1 MKPPGV
7 LPDFLVEFTFETTRF
22 AANALNLGLLKTFPR
37 LRIQLAHAGGAYP
50 FLSYRV
56 AVIQHGVENFL
67 QAPSSAIDGAFPT
80 SATAGLYY
88 DTAISPA
95 PSAMR
100 SVLEITDVDHIVFG
114 SDWPFTQ
121 LLFLGSGDPQP
132 ELSLSFPPAQRAA
145 VERANALA
153 LLPSLAARLHGE

>member
-56 AVIQHGVENFL
+56 AVIQHGVESFL
-67 QAPSSAIDGAFPT
+67 QAPSAPIDGAFPT

-145 VERANALA
+145 VERANALG